1 MGLGGRALTHPTL
14 QELKVRQQD
23 QVPEGQRDGRADAA
37 LPLVALS
44 SLWGKPN
51 PTGVGWG
58 SARTPQPRVARG
70 LGGRGGDLHQACPR
84 GLQGNAS
91 PSSAGPRE
99 DRRLRFSTAPRA
111 IPLQSGPLCSSRGW
125 SWGGREEWG
134 HDPKPCWQ
142 EWSPRRRGLN
152 LILLPLLAPGPEP
165 TPRSPR
171 RQC

>member
-14 QELKVRQQD
+14 QELKERQQD

-99 DRRLRFSTAPRA
+99 DIGDSASPPHPVPSPCNPGLSVV
-111 IPLQSGPLCSSRGW
+111 LVGGPGV
-125 SWGGREEWG
+125 GGRNG
-134 HDPKPCWQ
+134 GTIP
-142 EWSPRRRGLN
+142 SPAGRSGL
-152 LILLPLLAPGPEP
+152 PVGGD
-165 TPRSPR
+165 
-171 RQC
+171 